1 MSKTVSLGLLMLLA
15 SIIAITP
22 LAIDMYLPAMP
33 VMADELGT
41 DIGLIQQSL
50 SIYLAAYGVGMLLFG
65 PLADAIG
72 RRPLALGGLGFFFF
86 AWPVLH

>member
-72 RRPLALGGLGFFFF
+72 RRPLALGGLGFF